1 MGSTQSTG
9 DSVHSFSRSSD
20 PTQKIL
26 TMKTMFIVMLA
37 VCAVAF
43 AEEEIADQK
52 ADEQFLTAFRY
63 GYPYGGAAYVAP
75 TAAYVA
81 PTVKYVA
88 PATAPVHVRYAA
100 GLPAYSY
107 GAYPYTA
114 GAYPYAAGAYPST
127 YIRSAAIAP
136 TTYVA
141 GAYPYAY
148 NYGYPYATVAVA
160 EKKEWILLF
169 ATISLHTTTRKI
181 PCKNKYEPSH
191 KKC

>member
-1 MGSTQSTG
+1 
-9 DSVHSFSRSSD
+9 
-20 PTQKIL
+20 
-26 TMKTMFIVMLA
+26 MLA

-43 AEEEIADQK
+43 AEEEMADQK

-100 GLPAYSY
+100 GLPAYNY

-114 GAYPYAAGAYPST
+114 GAYPYAAGVYPST
-127 YIRSAAIAP
+127 YIRSAAIGKP
-136 TTYVA
+136 ISISKSVA
-141 GAYPYAY
+141 M
-148 NYGYPYATVAVA
+148 
-160 EKKEWILLF
+160 
-169 ATISLHTTTRKI
+169 TIPSNLSTPHQFPSRFNDEQNKSYWNC
-181 PCKNKYEPSH
+181 CKNSIQIFDS
-191 KKC
+191 CCIN

>member
-1 MGSTQSTG
+1 LYS
-9 DSVHSFSRSSD
+9 HSSNF
-20 PTQKIL
+20 TQKIL

-43 AEEEIADQK
+43 AEEEMADQK
-52 ADEQFLTAFRY
+52 TDEQFLTAFRH

-75 TAAYVA
+75 TAAYN
-81 PTVKYVA
+81 
-88 PATAPVHVRYAA
+88 
-100 GLPAYSY
+100 Y

-114 GAYPYAAGAYPST
+114 GAYPYAAGVYPST

-160 EKKEWILLF
+160 EKKE
-169 ATISLHTTTRKI
+169 
-181 PCKNKYEPSH
+181 
-191 KKC
+191 